1 MYEEG
6 DAAVRGGKIVLSAGR
21 GEPVRLASYALGTQ
35 TAPCRLGLLFALAW
49 EKMALFLTF
58 MKGAFFRTPRRRC
71 LTPGR
76 AEFSRHA
83 EERPFCKRLET
94 AHFRG
99 GHGERMAVLERNH
112 GRQGAV

>member
-35 TAPCRLGLLFALAW
+35 AAPCCLGLLFALAW

-83 EERPFCKRLET
+83 EERPFHKRLET

-99 GHGERMAVLERNH
+99 GQGEWMAVLERNH